1 MQTQKMRV
9 RGLNIF
15 GSRIQ
20 RVAVVLLVGFIL
32 TANALFNRYDAAADV
47 MLYAA
52 LLCVALFITAGVINF
67 VRQVP
72 VPKPQTMGQQTYEW
86 LAIIYSIIWIT
97 NRLLPEDLGIWM
109 VPVIWIIGI
118 WLIAIIIKQ
127 RR

>member
-72 VPKPQTMGQQTYEW
+72 EPKPQTMGQQTYEW

>member
-1 MQTQKMRV
+1 MKV

-20 RVAVVLLVGFIL
+20 RVAIVLVVVFIL
-32 TANALFNRYDAAADV
+32 TANALFNSYEAVANI

-52 LLCVALFITAGVINF
+52 LFCVAVFIAAAIINF

-72 VPKPQTMGQQTYEW
+72 VPKPKTTGKSVYDW
-86 LAIIYSIIWIT
+86 LAVIFALIWIT
-97 NRLLPEDLGIWM
+97 NRLLPDDLGIWM
-109 VPVIWIIGI
+109 VPPIWIIGI

-127 RR
+127 RH